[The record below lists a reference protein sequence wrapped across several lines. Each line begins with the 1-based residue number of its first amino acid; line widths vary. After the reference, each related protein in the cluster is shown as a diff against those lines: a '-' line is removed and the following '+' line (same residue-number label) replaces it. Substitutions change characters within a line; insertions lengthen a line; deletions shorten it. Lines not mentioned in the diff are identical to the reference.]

1 MGNLATPKSV
11 QKLQTALH
19 AKAKAEAG
27 YRFYALYDK
36 ISRDDILAHA
46 YAQCRSNKGAPG
58 IDGQNFAG
66 IEVYGVERWL
76 AELALALRQGTYRPE
91 PIRRVYIPKANG
103 KLRPLG
109 ISSVRDRVC
118 MTAATL
124 VLEPIFEADLP
135 LEQYAYRP
143 GRNAQQA
150 AVEVEELLFRGY
162 REVVDADLADFFG
175 SIPHT
180 ELMKSVARRVVDRR
194 VLHLIKMWLE
204 CAVEETDDRG
214 RKRRTTEARDNGRGI
229 PQGSPLSPLLANL
242 YMRRFVL
249 GWEKLGLGQSLGS
262 RIVTYADD
270 LVILCRRGKA
280 EEALHWMHKL
290 MGKLK
295 LTVNAEKTRICKV
308 PEGEFDFLGFTFGRM
323 YSPRTGQARL
333 ALRPSK
339 KSIRR
344 MIETIHE
351 LTIRSRAWQETT
363 VLVGKLN
370 RALRG
375 WANYFDVGSVTKA
388 YRALD
393 NYTAMR
399 LRRWLRFKHKVR
411 RRRGGTYPL
420 SHLYGHYGLVRL
432 TARGRSEPWAKA

>member
-1 MGNLATPKSV
+1 LGNLATPKSV

-58 IDGQNFAG
+58 IDGQDFAD
-66 IEVYGVERWL
+66 IEAYGVERWL
-76 AELALALRQGTYRPE
+76 AELALALRQETYRPE

-135 LEQYAYRP
+135 PEQYAYRP

-150 AVEVEELLFRGY
+150 AVAVEELLFRGY
-162 REVVDADLADFFG
+162 RDVVDADLADFFG

-214 RKRRTTEARDNGRGI
+214 RKRRTTEARDSGRGI

-280 EEALHWMHKL
+280 EEALRWMHEL

-351 LTIRSRAWQETT
+351 LTIRSGAWKETT
-363 VLVGKLN
+363 GLVSKLN

-393 NYTAMR
+393 NYTAVR